1 MQEPSPA
8 LSRRTFVGG
17 ATALAAASLAFPQA
31 AFAVTAAEKQ
41 AEADAVRNQLVGLNA
56 DLEAAAERYY
66 GALDEQNAARTA
78 MEAEQVKIDEATAQI
93 ANLQD
98 HLGTRARS
106 MYRSGSATF
115 LDFLMGATSFAEFTQ
130 NWDIL
135 NGLNENDTQMVAETK
150 TLRETVEASKAEYA
164 KQEKIAAD
172 KAAEASSAS
181 YTVTQHAA
189 RGAIVDSAGV
199 ILARDTTVYDVYL
212 RIPAPPG
219 TDLRETVKAIESL
232 TGSKDVETQLAAF
245 FAAASAGELPVM
257 QGVGSDV
264 LTSFYKADLVQSGA
278 VRAAAR
284 GVRTW
289 PNGTLLPHA
298 LGFTGPI
305 TAEQWPTAR
314 RRGLAMDAV
323 IGQSGL
329 EAAYDD
335 LLRGQDGRVLVN
347 TGFDGAVRRTV
358 PLRDAAP
365 GATLVLTVDSDL
377 QKELQNALLSQ
388 IEVLRTTKA
397 AGAGRE
403 CCAGAAVVVDV
414 QTGGIL
420 AAASV
425 PGFDL
430 NRYRSDYAAL
440 SADAAAPLL
449 DRVCQGLYAPGSA
462 FKPAVAAAALTAGI
476 DPAATVNCT
485 GRYGFYSGYQPGC
498 LQYGHGGPV
507 DLRTALEYSCNIFF
521 YDVGR
526 RLGVDVFS
534 AMARQLGLATPT
546 GVEITEAQ
554 GRLTWSSDENYQA
567 GLTLM
572 AAIGQGNTAVTPLQ
586 LAAYAATLANCGQ
599 RPALHFADRA
609 VNAAT
614 GETVWQYAPTFTTV
628 PGGEGV
634 FGPIRDGMK
643 RMART
648 TRVLREAPV
657 ACAAKTGS
665 PQLADTLPGGGHY
678 VNSVLIGYAPAD
690 DPQIAMA
697 VVLEYGGGGSNAA
710 PILRAVL
717 DAVFGG

>member
-1 MQEPSPA
+1 MPA
-8 LSRRTFVGG
+8 IGPRSEWLPRPYMSHFLTNKSIFYRGDPMANRKNSHRRRVRVAVLMVLCG
-17 ATALAAASLAFPQA
+17 AVFA
-31 AFAVTAAEKQ
+31 AFFARLAWMQFVR
-41 AEADAVRNQLVGLNA
+41 AD
-56 DLEAAAERYY
+56 YY
-66 GALDEQNAARTA
+66 
-78 MEAEQVKIDEATAQI
+78 
-93 ANLQD
+93 
-98 HLGTRARS
+98 
-106 MYRSGSATF
+106 
-115 LDFLMGATSFAEFTQ
+115 
-130 NWDIL
+130 
-135 NGLNENDTQMVAETK
+135 
-150 TLRETVEASKAEYA
+150 
-164 KQEKIAAD
+164 AD

-199 ILARDTTVYDVYL
+199 VLARDTTVYDVYL

-329 EAAYDD
+329 ESAYDD

-358 PLRDAAP
+358 PLREAAP
-365 GATLVLTVDSDL
+365 GATLVLTVDSAL

-403 CCAGAAVVVDV
+403 CHAGAAVVVDV

-628 PGGEGV
+628 SGGEGV

-657 ACAAKTGS
+657 VCAAKTGS

>member
-1 MQEPSPA
+1 MANRKNSH
-8 LSRRTFVGG
+8 RRRVRVAVLMVLCG
-17 ATALAAASLAFPQA
+17 AVFA
-31 AFAVTAAEKQ
+31 AFFARLAWMQFVR
-41 AEADAVRNQLVGLNA
+41 AD
-56 DLEAAAERYY
+56 YY
-66 GALDEQNAARTA
+66 
-78 MEAEQVKIDEATAQI
+78 
-93 ANLQD
+93 
-98 HLGTRARS
+98 
-106 MYRSGSATF
+106 
-115 LDFLMGATSFAEFTQ
+115 
-130 NWDIL
+130 
-135 NGLNENDTQMVAETK
+135 
-150 TLRETVEASKAEYA
+150 
-164 KQEKIAAD
+164 AD

-199 ILARDTTVYDVYL
+199 VLARDTTVYDVYL

-245 FAAASAGELPVM
+245 FAAASAGELPVA

-264 LTSFYKADLVQSGA
+264 LTSFYKVDLVQSGA

-358 PLRDAAP
+358 PLREAAP
-365 GATLVLTVDSDL
+365 GATLVLTVDSSL

-403 CCAGAAVVVDV
+403 CRAGAAVVVDV

-430 NRYRSDYAAL
+430 NRYRADYAAL

-462 FKPAVAAAALTAGI
+462 FKPAVAAAALTVGI

-648 TRVLREAPV
+648 NRVLREAPV

-717 DAVFGG
+717 DAVFGV

>member
-1 MQEPSPA
+1 MANRKNSH
-8 LSRRTFVGG
+8 RRRVRVAVLMVLCG
-17 ATALAAASLAFPQA
+17 AVFA
-31 AFAVTAAEKQ
+31 AFFARLAWMQFVR
-41 AEADAVRNQLVGLNA
+41 AD
-56 DLEAAAERYY
+56 YY
-66 GALDEQNAARTA
+66 
-78 MEAEQVKIDEATAQI
+78 
-93 ANLQD
+93 
-98 HLGTRARS
+98 
-106 MYRSGSATF
+106 
-115 LDFLMGATSFAEFTQ
+115 
-130 NWDIL
+130 
-135 NGLNENDTQMVAETK
+135 
-150 TLRETVEASKAEYA
+150 
-164 KQEKIAAD
+164 AD

-189 RGAIVDSAGV
+189 RGASVDSAGV
-199 ILARDTTVYDVYL
+199 VLARDTTVYDVYL

-219 TDLRETVKAIESL
+219 TDLHETVKAIESL

-245 FAAASAGELPVM
+245 FAAASAGELPVA
-257 QGVGSDV
+257 QGVSSDV

-305 TAEQWPTAR
+305 TAEQWPAAR
-314 RRGLAMDAV
+314 RRSLAMDAV

-329 EAAYDD
+329 ESAYDD

-365 GATLVLTVDSDL
+365 GATLVLTVDSTL

-403 CCAGAAVVVDV
+403 CRAGAAVVVDV

-440 SADAAAPLL
+440 STDAAAPLL

-628 PGGEGV
+628 SGGEGV

-657 ACAAKTGS
+657 VCAAKTGS

-717 DAVFGG
+717 DTVFGG

>member
-1 MQEPSPA
+1 MANRKNSH
-8 LSRRTFVGG
+8 RRRVRVAVLMVLCG
-17 ATALAAASLAFPQA
+17 AVFA
-31 AFAVTAAEKQ
+31 AFFARLAWMQFVR
-41 AEADAVRNQLVGLNA
+41 AD
-56 DLEAAAERYY
+56 YY
-66 GALDEQNAARTA
+66 
-78 MEAEQVKIDEATAQI
+78 
-93 ANLQD
+93 
-98 HLGTRARS
+98 
-106 MYRSGSATF
+106 
-115 LDFLMGATSFAEFTQ
+115 
-130 NWDIL
+130 
-135 NGLNENDTQMVAETK
+135 
-150 TLRETVEASKAEYA
+150 
-164 KQEKIAAD
+164 AD

-199 ILARDTTVYDVYL
+199 VLARDTTVYDVYL

-358 PLRDAAP
+358 PLREAAP
-365 GATLVLTVDSDL
+365 GATLVLTVDSAL

-403 CCAGAAVVVDV
+403 CRAGAAVVVDV

-430 NRYRSDYAAL
+430 NRYRADYAAL

-462 FKPAVAAAALTAGI
+462 FKPAVASAALTAGI
-476 DPAATVNCT
+476 DPAATFNCT

-599 RPALHFADRA
+599 QPALHFADRA

-717 DAVFGG
+717 DAVFGV

>member
-1 MQEPSPA
+1 MANRKNSH
-8 LSRRTFVGG
+8 RRRVRVAVLMVLCG
-17 ATALAAASLAFPQA
+17 AVFA
-31 AFAVTAAEKQ
+31 AFFARLAWMQFVR
-41 AEADAVRNQLVGLNA
+41 AD
-56 DLEAAAERYY
+56 YY
-66 GALDEQNAARTA
+66 
-78 MEAEQVKIDEATAQI
+78 
-93 ANLQD
+93 
-98 HLGTRARS
+98 
-106 MYRSGSATF
+106 
-115 LDFLMGATSFAEFTQ
+115 
-130 NWDIL
+130 
-135 NGLNENDTQMVAETK
+135 
-150 TLRETVEASKAEYA
+150 
-164 KQEKIAAD
+164 AD

-199 ILARDTTVYDVYL
+199 VLARDTTVYDVYL

-245 FAAASAGELPVM
+245 FAAASAGELPVA

-358 PLRDAAP
+358 PLREAAP
-365 GATLVLTVDSDL
+365 GATLVLTVDSAL
-377 QKELQNALLSQ
+377 QKELQNALLFQ
-388 IEVLRTTKA
+388 IEVLHTTKA

-403 CCAGAAVVVDV
+403 CRAGAAVVVDV

-425 PGFDL
+425 PVFDL
-430 NRYRSDYAAL
+430 NRYRADYAAL

-546 GVEITEAQ
+546 GVEIAEAQ

-586 LAAYAATLANCGQ
+586 LAAYAAALANFGQ

>member
-1 MQEPSPA
+1 MANRKNSH
-8 LSRRTFVGG
+8 RRRVRVAVLMVLCG
-17 ATALAAASLAFPQA
+17 AVFA
-31 AFAVTAAEKQ
+31 AFFARLAWMQFVR
-41 AEADAVRNQLVGLNA
+41 AD
-56 DLEAAAERYY
+56 YY
-66 GALDEQNAARTA
+66 
-78 MEAEQVKIDEATAQI
+78 
-93 ANLQD
+93 
-98 HLGTRARS
+98 
-106 MYRSGSATF
+106 
-115 LDFLMGATSFAEFTQ
+115 
-130 NWDIL
+130 
-135 NGLNENDTQMVAETK
+135 
-150 TLRETVEASKAEYA
+150 
-164 KQEKIAAD
+164 AD

-199 ILARDTTVYDVYL
+199 VLARDTTVYDVYL

-358 PLRDAAP
+358 PLREAAP
-365 GATLVLTVDSDL
+365 GATLVLTVDSAL

-403 CCAGAAVVVDV
+403 CRAGAAVVVDV

-430 NRYRSDYAAL
+430 NRYRADYAAL

-507 DLRTALEYSCNIFF
+507 DLRTALVYSCNIFF

-648 TRVLREAPV
+648 TRVLREGPV

-717 DAVFGG
+717 DAVFGV

>member
-1 MQEPSPA
+1 MANRKNSH
-8 LSRRTFVGG
+8 RRRVRVAVLMVLCG
-17 ATALAAASLAFPQA
+17 AVFA
-31 AFAVTAAEKQ
+31 AFFARLAWMQFVR
-41 AEADAVRNQLVGLNA
+41 AD
-56 DLEAAAERYY
+56 YY
-66 GALDEQNAARTA
+66 
-78 MEAEQVKIDEATAQI
+78 
-93 ANLQD
+93 
-98 HLGTRARS
+98 
-106 MYRSGSATF
+106 
-115 LDFLMGATSFAEFTQ
+115 
-130 NWDIL
+130 
-135 NGLNENDTQMVAETK
+135 
-150 TLRETVEASKAEYA
+150 
-164 KQEKIAAD
+164 AD

-199 ILARDTTVYDVYL
+199 VLARDTTVYDVYL

-314 RRGLAMDAV
+314 RRGLAMDAA

-358 PLRDAAP
+358 PLREAAP
-365 GATLVLTVDSDL
+365 GATLALTVDSAL

-403 CCAGAAVVVDV
+403 CRAGAAVVVDV
-414 QTGGIL
+414 QAGGIL
-420 AAASV
+420 AAVSV

-430 NRYRSDYAAL
+430 NRYRADYAAL

-586 LAAYAATLANCGQ
+586 LAVYAAALANCGQ

>member
-1 MQEPSPA
+1 MANRKNSH
-8 LSRRTFVGG
+8 RRRVRVAVLMVLCG
-17 ATALAAASLAFPQA
+17 AVFA
-31 AFAVTAAEKQ
+31 AFFARLAWMQFVR
-41 AEADAVRNQLVGLNA
+41 AD
-56 DLEAAAERYY
+56 YY
-66 GALDEQNAARTA
+66 
-78 MEAEQVKIDEATAQI
+78 
-93 ANLQD
+93 
-98 HLGTRARS
+98 
-106 MYRSGSATF
+106 
-115 LDFLMGATSFAEFTQ
+115 
-130 NWDIL
+130 
-135 NGLNENDTQMVAETK
+135 
-150 TLRETVEASKAEYA
+150 
-164 KQEKIAAD
+164 AD

-199 ILARDTTVYDVYL
+199 VLARDTTVYDVYL

-257 QGVGSDV
+257 QGVSSDV

-314 RRGLAMDAV
+314 RRGLAMDSV

-358 PLRDAAP
+358 PLREAAP
-365 GATLVLTVDSDL
+365 GATLVLTVDSAL

-403 CCAGAAVVVDV
+403 CRAGAAVVVDV

-430 NRYRSDYAAL
+430 NRYRADYAAL

-534 AMARQLGLATPT
+534 TMARQLGLATPI
-546 GVEITEAQ
+546 GVEIAEAQ

>member
-1 MQEPSPA
+1 MPA
-8 LSRRTFVGG
+8 IGPRSEWLPRPYMSHFLTNKSIFYRGDPMANRKNSHRRRVRVAVLMVLCG
-17 ATALAAASLAFPQA
+17 AVFA
-31 AFAVTAAEKQ
+31 AFFARLAWMQFVR
-41 AEADAVRNQLVGLNA
+41 AD
-56 DLEAAAERYY
+56 YY
-66 GALDEQNAARTA
+66 
-78 MEAEQVKIDEATAQI
+78 
-93 ANLQD
+93 
-98 HLGTRARS
+98 
-106 MYRSGSATF
+106 
-115 LDFLMGATSFAEFTQ
+115 
-130 NWDIL
+130 
-135 NGLNENDTQMVAETK
+135 
-150 TLRETVEASKAEYA
+150 
-164 KQEKIAAD
+164 AD

-199 ILARDTTVYDVYL
+199 VLARDTTVYDVYL

-358 PLRDAAP
+358 PLREAAP
-365 GATLVLTVDSDL
+365 GATLVLTVDSAL
-377 QKELQNALLSQ
+377 QKGLQNALLSQ

-403 CCAGAAVVVDV
+403 CRAGAAVVVDV

-586 LAAYAATLANCGQ
+586 LGAYAAALANCGQ

-657 ACAAKTGS
+657 VCAAKTGS

>member
-1 MQEPSPA
+1 MANRKNSH
-8 LSRRTFVGG
+8 RRRVRVAVLMVLCG
-17 ATALAAASLAFPQA
+17 AVFA
-31 AFAVTAAEKQ
+31 AFFARLAWMQFVR
-41 AEADAVRNQLVGLNA
+41 AD
-56 DLEAAAERYY
+56 YY
-66 GALDEQNAARTA
+66 
-78 MEAEQVKIDEATAQI
+78 
-93 ANLQD
+93 
-98 HLGTRARS
+98 
-106 MYRSGSATF
+106 
-115 LDFLMGATSFAEFTQ
+115 
-130 NWDIL
+130 
-135 NGLNENDTQMVAETK
+135 
-150 TLRETVEASKAEYA
+150 
-164 KQEKIAAD
+164 AD

-358 PLRDAAP
+358 PLREAAP
-365 GATLVLTVDSDL
+365 GATLVLTVDSAL

-403 CCAGAAVVVDV
+403 CRAGAAVVVDV

-546 GVEITEAQ
+546 GVELTEAQ

-657 ACAAKTGS
+657 VCAAKTGS

>member
-1 MQEPSPA
+1 MANRKNSH
-8 LSRRTFVGG
+8 RRRVRVAVLMVLCSAVF
-17 ATALAAASLAFPQA
+17 A
-31 AFAVTAAEKQ
+31 AFFARLAWMQFVR
-41 AEADAVRNQLVGLNA
+41 AD
-56 DLEAAAERYY
+56 YY
-66 GALDEQNAARTA
+66 
-78 MEAEQVKIDEATAQI
+78 
-93 ANLQD
+93 
-98 HLGTRARS
+98 
-106 MYRSGSATF
+106 
-115 LDFLMGATSFAEFTQ
+115 
-130 NWDIL
+130 
-135 NGLNENDTQMVAETK
+135 
-150 TLRETVEASKAEYA
+150 
-164 KQEKIAAD
+164 AD

-199 ILARDTTVYDVYL
+199 VLARDTTVYDVYL

-305 TAEQWPTAR
+305 TAEQWPSAR

-358 PLRDAAP
+358 PLREAAP
-365 GATLVLTVDSDL
+365 GATLVLTVDSSL

-403 CCAGAAVVVDV
+403 CRAGAAVVVDV

-430 NRYRSDYAAL
+430 NRYRADYAAL

-462 FKPAVAAAALTAGI
+462 FKPAVAAAALTVGI

-567 GLTLM
+567 GLALM

-586 LAAYAATLANCGQ
+586 LAAYAATLANFGQ

-614 GETVWQYAPTFTTV
+614 GETGWQYAPTFTTV

-648 TRVLREAPV
+648 NRVLREAPV

>member
-1 MQEPSPA
+1 MANRKNSH
-8 LSRRTFVGG
+8 RRRVRVAVLMVLCG
-17 ATALAAASLAFPQA
+17 AVFA
-31 AFAVTAAEKQ
+31 AFFARLAWMQFVR
-41 AEADAVRNQLVGLNA
+41 AD
-56 DLEAAAERYY
+56 YY
-66 GALDEQNAARTA
+66 
-78 MEAEQVKIDEATAQI
+78 
-93 ANLQD
+93 
-98 HLGTRARS
+98 
-106 MYRSGSATF
+106 
-115 LDFLMGATSFAEFTQ
+115 
-130 NWDIL
+130 
-135 NGLNENDTQMVAETK
+135 
-150 TLRETVEASKAEYA
+150 
-164 KQEKIAAD
+164 AD

-199 ILARDTTVYDVYL
+199 VLARDTTVYDVYL

-329 EAAYDD
+329 ESAYDD

-358 PLRDAAP
+358 PLREAAP
-365 GATLVLTVDSDL
+365 GATLVLTVDSAL

-403 CCAGAAVVVDV
+403 CRAGAAVVVDV

-430 NRYRSDYAAL
+430 NRYRADYAAL
-440 SADAAAPLL
+440 AADAAAPLL

-526 RLGVDVFS
+526 RMGVDVFS

-572 AAIGQGNTAVTPLQ
+572 AAIGQGNTVVTPLQ
-586 LAAYAATLANCGQ
+586 LAAYAAALANCGQ

>member
-1 MQEPSPA
+1 MANRKNSH
-8 LSRRTFVGG
+8 RRRVRVAVLMVLCG
-17 ATALAAASLAFPQA
+17 AVFA
-31 AFAVTAAEKQ
+31 AFFARLAWMQFVR
-41 AEADAVRNQLVGLNA
+41 AD
-56 DLEAAAERYY
+56 YY
-66 GALDEQNAARTA
+66 
-78 MEAEQVKIDEATAQI
+78 
-93 ANLQD
+93 
-98 HLGTRARS
+98 
-106 MYRSGSATF
+106 
-115 LDFLMGATSFAEFTQ
+115 
-130 NWDIL
+130 
-135 NGLNENDTQMVAETK
+135 
-150 TLRETVEASKAEYA
+150 
-164 KQEKIAAD
+164 AD

-199 ILARDTTVYDVYL
+199 VLARDTTVYDVYL

-358 PLRDAAP
+358 PLREAAP

-403 CCAGAAVVVDV
+403 CRAGAAVVVDV
-414 QTGGIL
+414 QTGCIL

-430 NRYRSDYAAL
+430 NRYRADYAAL
-440 SADAAAPLL
+440 STDAAAPLL

-534 AMARQLGLATPT
+534 TMARQLGLTTPT

-657 ACAAKTGS
+657 VCAAKTGS

>member
-1 MQEPSPA
+1 MPA
-8 LSRRTFVGG
+8 IGPRSEWLPRHYMSHFLTNKSIFYRGDPMANRKNSHRRRVRVAVLMVLCG
-17 ATALAAASLAFPQA
+17 AVFA
-31 AFAVTAAEKQ
+31 AFFARLAWMQFVR
-41 AEADAVRNQLVGLNA
+41 AD
-56 DLEAAAERYY
+56 YY
-66 GALDEQNAARTA
+66 
-78 MEAEQVKIDEATAQI
+78 
-93 ANLQD
+93 
-98 HLGTRARS
+98 
-106 MYRSGSATF
+106 
-115 LDFLMGATSFAEFTQ
+115 
-130 NWDIL
+130 
-135 NGLNENDTQMVAETK
+135 
-150 TLRETVEASKAEYA
+150 
-164 KQEKIAAD
+164 AD

-199 ILARDTTVYDVYL
+199 VLARDTTVYDVYL

-358 PLRDAAP
+358 PLREAAP
-365 GATLVLTVDSDL
+365 GATLVLTVDSAL

-403 CCAGAAVVVDV
+403 CRAGAAVVVDV

-425 PGFDL
+425 PCFDL
-430 NRYRSDYAAL
+430 NRYRADYAAL

-554 GRLTWSSDENYQA
+554 GRLTWRSDENYQA

-586 LAAYAATLANCGQ
+586 LAAYAAALANCGQ

>member
-1 MQEPSPA
+1 MANRKNSH
-8 LSRRTFVGG
+8 RRRVRVAVLMVLCG
-17 ATALAAASLAFPQA
+17 AVFA
-31 AFAVTAAEKQ
+31 AFFARLAWMQFVR
-41 AEADAVRNQLVGLNA
+41 AD
-56 DLEAAAERYY
+56 YY
-66 GALDEQNAARTA
+66 
-78 MEAEQVKIDEATAQI
+78 
-93 ANLQD
+93 
-98 HLGTRARS
+98 
-106 MYRSGSATF
+106 
-115 LDFLMGATSFAEFTQ
+115 
-130 NWDIL
+130 
-135 NGLNENDTQMVAETK
+135 
-150 TLRETVEASKAEYA
+150 
-164 KQEKIAAD
+164 AD

-199 ILARDTTVYDVYL
+199 VLARDTTVYDVYL

-245 FAAASAGELPVM
+245 FAAASAGELPVA

-358 PLRDAAP
+358 PLREAAP
-365 GATLVLTVDSDL
+365 GATLVLTVDSAL
-377 QKELQNALLSQ
+377 QKELQNALLFQ
-388 IEVLRTTKA
+388 IEVLHTTKA

-403 CCAGAAVVVDV
+403 CRAGAAVVVDV

-430 NRYRSDYAAL
+430 NRYRADYAAL

-498 LQYGHGGPV
+498 LQYGHGGPI

-546 GVEITEAQ
+546 GVEIAEAQ

-586 LAAYAATLANCGQ
+586 LAAYAAALANFGQ

>member
-1 MQEPSPA
+1 MANRKNSHRRRVRVA
-8 LSRRTFVGG
+8 VLMVLSLLTACG
-17 ATALAAASLAFPQA
+17 AVFA
-31 AFAVTAAEKQ
+31 AFFARLAWMQFVR
-41 AEADAVRNQLVGLNA
+41 AD
-56 DLEAAAERYY
+56 YY
-66 GALDEQNAARTA
+66 
-78 MEAEQVKIDEATAQI
+78 
-93 ANLQD
+93 
-98 HLGTRARS
+98 
-106 MYRSGSATF
+106 
-115 LDFLMGATSFAEFTQ
+115 
-130 NWDIL
+130 
-135 NGLNENDTQMVAETK
+135 
-150 TLRETVEASKAEYA
+150 
-164 KQEKIAAD
+164 AD

-199 ILARDTTVYDVYL
+199 VLARDTTVYDVYL

-358 PLRDAAP
+358 PLREAAP
-365 GATLVLTVDSDL
+365 GATLVLTVDSAL

-403 CCAGAAVVVDV
+403 CRAGAAVVVDV

>member
-1 MQEPSPA
+1 MANRKNSH
-8 LSRRTFVGG
+8 RRRVRVAVLMVLCG
-17 ATALAAASLAFPQA
+17 AVFA
-31 AFAVTAAEKQ
+31 AFFARLAWMQFVR
-41 AEADAVRNQLVGLNA
+41 AD
-56 DLEAAAERYY
+56 YY
-66 GALDEQNAARTA
+66 
-78 MEAEQVKIDEATAQI
+78 
-93 ANLQD
+93 
-98 HLGTRARS
+98 
-106 MYRSGSATF
+106 
-115 LDFLMGATSFAEFTQ
+115 
-130 NWDIL
+130 
-135 NGLNENDTQMVAETK
+135 
-150 TLRETVEASKAEYA
+150 
-164 KQEKIAAD
+164 AD

-199 ILARDTTVYDVYL
+199 VLARDTTVYDVYL

-305 TAEQWPTAR
+305 TAEQWPSAR

-358 PLRDAAP
+358 PLREAAP
-365 GATLVLTVDSDL
+365 GATLVLTVDSSL

-403 CCAGAAVVVDV
+403 CRAGAAVVVDV

-430 NRYRSDYAAL
+430 NRYRADYAAL

-462 FKPAVAAAALTAGI
+462 FKPAVAAAALTVGI

-648 TRVLREAPV
+648 TRVLREGPV

>member
-1 MQEPSPA
+1 MANRKNSH
-8 LSRRTFVGG
+8 RRRVRVAVLMVLCG
-17 ATALAAASLAFPQA
+17 AVFA
-31 AFAVTAAEKQ
+31 AFFARLAWMQFVR
-41 AEADAVRNQLVGLNA
+41 AD
-56 DLEAAAERYY
+56 YY
-66 GALDEQNAARTA
+66 
-78 MEAEQVKIDEATAQI
+78 
-93 ANLQD
+93 
-98 HLGTRARS
+98 
-106 MYRSGSATF
+106 
-115 LDFLMGATSFAEFTQ
+115 
-130 NWDIL
+130 
-135 NGLNENDTQMVAETK
+135 
-150 TLRETVEASKAEYA
+150 
-164 KQEKIAAD
+164 AD

-264 LTSFYKADLVQSGA
+264 LTSFYKVDLVQSGA

-358 PLRDAAP
+358 PLREAAP
-365 GATLVLTVDSDL
+365 GATLVLTVDSAL

-388 IEVLRTTKA
+388 IEVLHTTKA

-403 CCAGAAVVVDV
+403 CRAGAAVVVDV

-420 AAASV
+420 AAVSV

-430 NRYRSDYAAL
+430 NRYRADYAAL

-586 LAAYAATLANCGQ
+586 LAAYAATLANYGQ

-657 ACAAKTGS
+657 TCAAKTGS

-717 DAVFGG
+717 DAVFDG

>member
-1 MQEPSPA
+1 MPA
-8 LSRRTFVGG
+8 IGPRSEWLPRHYMSHFLTNKSIFYRGDPMANRKNSHRRRVRVAVLMVLCG
-17 ATALAAASLAFPQA
+17 AVFA
-31 AFAVTAAEKQ
+31 AFFARLAWMQFVR
-41 AEADAVRNQLVGLNA
+41 AD
-56 DLEAAAERYY
+56 YY
-66 GALDEQNAARTA
+66 
-78 MEAEQVKIDEATAQI
+78 
-93 ANLQD
+93 
-98 HLGTRARS
+98 
-106 MYRSGSATF
+106 
-115 LDFLMGATSFAEFTQ
+115 
-130 NWDIL
+130 
-135 NGLNENDTQMVAETK
+135 
-150 TLRETVEASKAEYA
+150 
-164 KQEKIAAD
+164 AD

-199 ILARDTTVYDVYL
+199 VLARDTTVYDVYL

-329 EAAYDD
+329 EAAYGD

-358 PLRDAAP
+358 PLREAAP
-365 GATLVLTVDSDL
+365 GATLVLTVDSAL

-403 CCAGAAVVVDV
+403 CRAGAAVVVDV

-425 PGFDL
+425 PCFDL
-430 NRYRSDYAAL
+430 NRYRADYAAL

-507 DLRTALEYSCNIFF
+507 DLRTALEYICNIFF

-614 GETVWQYAPTFTTV
+614 GETVWQYAPTITTV
-628 PGGEGV
+628 SGGEGV

-665 PQLADTLPGGGHY
+665 PQLADTLPDGGHY

>member
-1 MQEPSPA
+1 MANRKNSH
-8 LSRRTFVGG
+8 RRRVRVAVLMVLCG
-17 ATALAAASLAFPQA
+17 AVFA
-31 AFAVTAAEKQ
+31 AFFARLAWMQFVR
-41 AEADAVRNQLVGLNA
+41 AD
-56 DLEAAAERYY
+56 YY
-66 GALDEQNAARTA
+66 
-78 MEAEQVKIDEATAQI
+78 
-93 ANLQD
+93 
-98 HLGTRARS
+98 
-106 MYRSGSATF
+106 
-115 LDFLMGATSFAEFTQ
+115 
-130 NWDIL
+130 
-135 NGLNENDTQMVAETK
+135 
-150 TLRETVEASKAEYA
+150 
-164 KQEKIAAD
+164 AD

-199 ILARDTTVYDVYL
+199 VLARDTTVYDVYL

-245 FAAASAGELPVM
+245 FAAASAGELPVT

-358 PLRDAAP
+358 PLREAAP
-365 GATLVLTVDSDL
+365 GATLVLTVDSAL

-403 CCAGAAVVVDV
+403 CRAGAAVVVDV

-430 NRYRSDYAAL
+430 NRYRADYAAL

-449 DRVCQGLYAPGSA
+449 DRVC
-462 FKPAVAAAALTAGI
+462 
-476 DPAATVNCT
+476 
-485 GRYGFYSGYQPGC
+485 
-498 LQYGHGGPV
+498 
-507 DLRTALEYSCNIFF
+507 
-521 YDVGR
+521 
-526 RLGVDVFS
+526 
-534 AMARQLGLATPT
+534 
-546 GVEITEAQ
+546 
-554 GRLTWSSDENYQA
+554 
-567 GLTLM
+567 
-572 AAIGQGNTAVTPLQ
+572 
-586 LAAYAATLANCGQ
+586 
-599 RPALHFADRA
+599 
-609 VNAAT
+609 
-614 GETVWQYAPTFTTV
+614 
-628 PGGEGV
+628 
-634 FGPIRDGMK
+634 
-643 RMART
+643 
-648 TRVLREAPV
+648 
-657 ACAAKTGS
+657 
-665 PQLADTLPGGGHY
+665 
-678 VNSVLIGYAPAD
+678 
-690 DPQIAMA
+690 
-697 VVLEYGGGGSNAA
+697 
-710 PILRAVL
+710 
-717 DAVFGG
+717 

>member
-1 MQEPSPA
+1 MANRKNSH
-8 LSRRTFVGG
+8 RRRVRVAVLMVLCG
-17 ATALAAASLAFPQA
+17 AVFA
-31 AFAVTAAEKQ
+31 AFFTRLAWMQFVR
-41 AEADAVRNQLVGLNA
+41 AD
-56 DLEAAAERYY
+56 YY
-66 GALDEQNAARTA
+66 
-78 MEAEQVKIDEATAQI
+78 
-93 ANLQD
+93 
-98 HLGTRARS
+98 
-106 MYRSGSATF
+106 
-115 LDFLMGATSFAEFTQ
+115 
-130 NWDIL
+130 
-135 NGLNENDTQMVAETK
+135 
-150 TLRETVEASKAEYA
+150 
-164 KQEKIAAD
+164 AD

-199 ILARDTTVYDVYL
+199 VLARDTTVYDVYL

-358 PLRDAAP
+358 PLREAAP
-365 GATLVLTVDSDL
+365 GATLVLTVDSAL
-377 QKELQNALLSQ
+377 QKELQNVLLSQ

-403 CCAGAAVVVDV
+403 CRAGAAVVVDV

-430 NRYRSDYAAL
+430 NRYRADYAAL

-717 DAVFGG
+717 DAAFGV

>member
-1 MQEPSPA
+1 MANRKNSH
-8 LSRRTFVGG
+8 RRRVRVAVLMVLCG
-17 ATALAAASLAFPQA
+17 AVFA
-31 AFAVTAAEKQ
+31 AFFARLAWMQFVR
-41 AEADAVRNQLVGLNA
+41 AD
-56 DLEAAAERYY
+56 YY
-66 GALDEQNAARTA
+66 
-78 MEAEQVKIDEATAQI
+78 
-93 ANLQD
+93 
-98 HLGTRARS
+98 
-106 MYRSGSATF
+106 
-115 LDFLMGATSFAEFTQ
+115 
-130 NWDIL
+130 
-135 NGLNENDTQMVAETK
+135 
-150 TLRETVEASKAEYA
+150 
-164 KQEKIAAD
+164 AD

-199 ILARDTTVYDVYL
+199 VLARDTTVYDVYL

-365 GATLVLTVDSDL
+365 GATLVLTVDSAL

-403 CCAGAAVVVDV
+403 CRAGAAVVVDV

-430 NRYRSDYAAL
+430 NRYRADYAAL
-440 SADAAAPLL
+440 SADAAAQLL

-546 GVEITEAQ
+546 GVELTEAQ

-586 LAAYAATLANCGQ
+586 LAAYAAALANFGQ

-648 TRVLREAPV
+648 TRVLREGPV

-717 DAVFGG
+717 DAVFGV

>member
-1 MQEPSPA
+1 MANRKNSH
-8 LSRRTFVGG
+8 RRRVRVAVLMVLCG
-17 ATALAAASLAFPQA
+17 AVFA
-31 AFAVTAAEKQ
+31 AFFARLAWMQFVR
-41 AEADAVRNQLVGLNA
+41 AD
-56 DLEAAAERYY
+56 YY
-66 GALDEQNAARTA
+66 
-78 MEAEQVKIDEATAQI
+78 
-93 ANLQD
+93 
-98 HLGTRARS
+98 
-106 MYRSGSATF
+106 
-115 LDFLMGATSFAEFTQ
+115 
-130 NWDIL
+130 
-135 NGLNENDTQMVAETK
+135 
-150 TLRETVEASKAEYA
+150 
-164 KQEKIAAD
+164 AD

-199 ILARDTTVYDVYL
+199 VLARDTTVYDVYL

-358 PLRDAAP
+358 PLREAAP
-365 GATLVLTVDSDL
+365 GATLVLTVDSSL

-403 CCAGAAVVVDV
+403 CRAGAAVVVDV

-425 PGFDL
+425 PCFDL
-430 NRYRSDYAAL
+430 NRYRADYAAL

-554 GRLTWSSDENYQA
+554 GRLTWRSDENYQA

-586 LAAYAATLANCGQ
+586 LAAYAAALANCGQ

-643 RMART
+643 QMART

-678 VNSVLIGYAPAD
+678 VDSVLIGYAPAD

>member
-1 MQEPSPA
+1 MPA
-8 LSRRTFVGG
+8 IGPRSEWLPRHYMSHFLTNKSIFYRGDPMANRKNSHRRRVRVAVLMVLCG
-17 ATALAAASLAFPQA
+17 AVFA
-31 AFAVTAAEKQ
+31 AFFARLAWMQFVR
-41 AEADAVRNQLVGLNA
+41 AD
-56 DLEAAAERYY
+56 YY
-66 GALDEQNAARTA
+66 
-78 MEAEQVKIDEATAQI
+78 
-93 ANLQD
+93 
-98 HLGTRARS
+98 
-106 MYRSGSATF
+106 
-115 LDFLMGATSFAEFTQ
+115 
-130 NWDIL
+130 
-135 NGLNENDTQMVAETK
+135 
-150 TLRETVEASKAEYA
+150 
-164 KQEKIAAD
+164 AD

-199 ILARDTTVYDVYL
+199 VLARDTTVYDVYL

-358 PLRDAAP
+358 PLREAAP
-365 GATLVLTVDSDL
+365 GATLVLTVDSAL

-403 CCAGAAVVVDV
+403 CRAGAAVVVDV

-430 NRYRSDYAAL
+430 NRYRADYAAL

-628 PGGEGV
+628 SGGEGV

>member
-1 MQEPSPA
+1 MANRKNSH
-8 LSRRTFVGG
+8 RRRVRVAVLMVLCG
-17 ATALAAASLAFPQA
+17 AVFA
-31 AFAVTAAEKQ
+31 AFFARLAWMQFVR
-41 AEADAVRNQLVGLNA
+41 AD
-56 DLEAAAERYY
+56 YY
-66 GALDEQNAARTA
+66 
-78 MEAEQVKIDEATAQI
+78 
-93 ANLQD
+93 
-98 HLGTRARS
+98 
-106 MYRSGSATF
+106 
-115 LDFLMGATSFAEFTQ
+115 
-130 NWDIL
+130 
-135 NGLNENDTQMVAETK
+135 
-150 TLRETVEASKAEYA
+150 
-164 KQEKIAAD
+164 AD

-199 ILARDTTVYDVYL
+199 VLARDTTVYDVYL

-329 EAAYDD
+329 ESAYDD

-358 PLRDAAP
+358 PLREAAP
-365 GATLVLTVDSDL
+365 GATLVLTVDSAL

-403 CCAGAAVVVDV
+403 CRAGAAVVVDV

-430 NRYRSDYAAL
+430 NRYRADYAAL
-440 SADAAAPLL
+440 STNAAAPLL

-534 AMARQLGLATPT
+534 TMARQLGLATPT

-554 GRLTWSSDENYQA
+554 GCLTWSGDENYQA

-614 GETVWQYAPTFTTV
+614 GETVWQYAPTLTTV

-657 ACAAKTGS
+657 VCAAKTGS

>member
-1 MQEPSPA
+1 MA
-8 LSRRTFVGG
+8 NRRNSHRRRVRVAVLMVLCG
-17 ATALAAASLAFPQA
+17 AVFA
-31 AFAVTAAEKQ
+31 AFFARLAWMQFVR
-41 AEADAVRNQLVGLNA
+41 AD
-56 DLEAAAERYY
+56 YY
-66 GALDEQNAARTA
+66 
-78 MEAEQVKIDEATAQI
+78 
-93 ANLQD
+93 
-98 HLGTRARS
+98 
-106 MYRSGSATF
+106 
-115 LDFLMGATSFAEFTQ
+115 
-130 NWDIL
+130 
-135 NGLNENDTQMVAETK
+135 
-150 TLRETVEASKAEYA
+150 
-164 KQEKIAAD
+164 AD

-199 ILARDTTVYDVYL
+199 VLARDTTVYDVYL

-264 LTSFYKADLVQSGA
+264 LTLFYKAGLVQSGA

-358 PLRDAAP
+358 PLREAAP
-365 GATLVLTVDSDL
+365 GATLVLTVDSAL
-377 QKELQNALLSQ
+377 QKELQNALLSK

-403 CCAGAAVVVDV
+403 CRAGAAVVVDV
-414 QTGGIL
+414 QTGGVL
-420 AAASV
+420 AAVSLPDYNCYHA
-425 PGFDL
+425 
-430 NRYRSDYAAL
+430 DYAAL

-586 LAAYAATLANCGQ
+586 LAAYAAALANCGQ

>member
-1 MQEPSPA
+1 MPA
-8 LSRRTFVGG
+8 IGPRSEWLPRPYMSHFLTNKSIFYRGDPMANRKNSHRRRVRVAVLMVLCGTVF
-17 ATALAAASLAFPQA
+17 A
-31 AFAVTAAEKQ
+31 AFFARLAWMQFVR
-41 AEADAVRNQLVGLNA
+41 AD
-56 DLEAAAERYY
+56 YY
-66 GALDEQNAARTA
+66 
-78 MEAEQVKIDEATAQI
+78 
-93 ANLQD
+93 
-98 HLGTRARS
+98 
-106 MYRSGSATF
+106 
-115 LDFLMGATSFAEFTQ
+115 
-130 NWDIL
+130 
-135 NGLNENDTQMVAETK
+135 
-150 TLRETVEASKAEYA
+150 
-164 KQEKIAAD
+164 AD

-199 ILARDTTVYDVYL
+199 VLARDTTVYDVYL

-358 PLRDAAP
+358 PLREAAP
-365 GATLVLTVDSDL
+365 GATLVLTVDSAL

-403 CCAGAAVVVDV
+403 CRAGAAVVVDV

-430 NRYRSDYAAL
+430 NRYRADYAAL

-599 RPALHFADRA
+599 RPALHFADLA

-657 ACAAKTGS
+657 VCAAKTGS

>member
-1 MQEPSPA
+1 MPA
-8 LSRRTFVGG
+8 IGPRSEWLPRHYMSHFLTNKSIFYRGDPMANRKNSHRRRVRVAVLMVLCG
-17 ATALAAASLAFPQA
+17 AVFA
-31 AFAVTAAEKQ
+31 AFFARLAWMQFVR
-41 AEADAVRNQLVGLNA
+41 AD
-56 DLEAAAERYY
+56 YY
-66 GALDEQNAARTA
+66 
-78 MEAEQVKIDEATAQI
+78 
-93 ANLQD
+93 
-98 HLGTRARS
+98 
-106 MYRSGSATF
+106 
-115 LDFLMGATSFAEFTQ
+115 
-130 NWDIL
+130 
-135 NGLNENDTQMVAETK
+135 
-150 TLRETVEASKAEYA
+150 
-164 KQEKIAAD
+164 AD

-199 ILARDTTVYDVYL
+199 VLARDTTVYDVYL

-358 PLRDAAP
+358 PLREAAP
-365 GATLVLTVDSDL
+365 GATLVLTVDSAL

-403 CCAGAAVVVDV
+403 CRAGAAVVVDV

-425 PGFDL
+425 PCFDL
-430 NRYRSDYAAL
+430 NRYRADYAAL

-476 DPAATVNCT
+476 VPAATVNCT

-526 RLGVDVFS
+526 RLGVDVFP

-554 GRLTWSSDENYQA
+554 GRLTWRSDENYQA

-572 AAIGQGNTAVTPLQ
+572 AAIGQGTTAVTPLQ
-586 LAAYAATLANCGQ
+586 LAAYAAALANCGQ

-678 VNSVLIGYAPAD
+678 VDSVLIGYAPAD

>member
-1 MQEPSPA
+1 MANRKNSH
-8 LSRRTFVGG
+8 RRRVRVAVLMVLCG
-17 ATALAAASLAFPQA
+17 AVFA
-31 AFAVTAAEKQ
+31 AFFARLAWMQFVR
-41 AEADAVRNQLVGLNA
+41 AD
-56 DLEAAAERYY
+56 YY
-66 GALDEQNAARTA
+66 
-78 MEAEQVKIDEATAQI
+78 
-93 ANLQD
+93 
-98 HLGTRARS
+98 
-106 MYRSGSATF
+106 
-115 LDFLMGATSFAEFTQ
+115 
-130 NWDIL
+130 
-135 NGLNENDTQMVAETK
+135 
-150 TLRETVEASKAEYA
+150 
-164 KQEKIAAD
+164 AD

-199 ILARDTTVYDVYL
+199 VLARDTTVYDVYL

-365 GATLVLTVDSDL
+365 GATLVLTVDSAL

-403 CCAGAAVVVDV
+403 CRAGAAVVVDV

-430 NRYRSDYAAL
+430 NRYRADYAAL
-440 SADAAAPLL
+440 STDAAAPLL

-476 DPAATVNCT
+476 DPATVNCT

-526 RLGVDVFS
+526 RMGVDVFS

-554 GRLTWSSDENYQA
+554 GCLTWSSDENYQA

-586 LAAYAATLANCGQ
+586 LAAYAAALANCGQ

-614 GETVWQYAPTFTTV
+614 GETVWQYAPTFTAV

>member
-1 MQEPSPA
+1 MPA
-8 LSRRTFVGG
+8 IGPRSEWLPRHYMSHFLTNKSIFYRGDPMANRKNSHRRRVRVAVLMVLCG
-17 ATALAAASLAFPQA
+17 AVFA
-31 AFAVTAAEKQ
+31 AFFARLAWMQFVR
-41 AEADAVRNQLVGLNA
+41 AD
-56 DLEAAAERYY
+56 YY
-66 GALDEQNAARTA
+66 
-78 MEAEQVKIDEATAQI
+78 
-93 ANLQD
+93 
-98 HLGTRARS
+98 
-106 MYRSGSATF
+106 
-115 LDFLMGATSFAEFTQ
+115 
-130 NWDIL
+130 
-135 NGLNENDTQMVAETK
+135 
-150 TLRETVEASKAEYA
+150 
-164 KQEKIAAD
+164 AD

-189 RGAIVDSAGV
+189 RGAIVDSAGIV
-199 ILARDTTVYDVYL
+199 LARDTTVYDVYL

-358 PLRDAAP
+358 PLREAAP
-365 GATLVLTVDSDL
+365 GATLVLTVDSAL

-403 CCAGAAVVVDV
+403 CRAGAAVVVDV

-430 NRYRSDYAAL
+430 NRYRADYAAL

-657 ACAAKTGS
+657 VCAAKTGS

>member
-1 MQEPSPA
+1 MPA
-8 LSRRTFVGG
+8 IGPRSEWLPRPYMSHFLTNKSIFYRGDPMANRKKSHRRRVRVAVLMVLCG
-17 ATALAAASLAFPQA
+17 AVFA
-31 AFAVTAAEKQ
+31 AFFARLAWMQFVR
-41 AEADAVRNQLVGLNA
+41 AD
-56 DLEAAAERYY
+56 YY
-66 GALDEQNAARTA
+66 
-78 MEAEQVKIDEATAQI
+78 
-93 ANLQD
+93 
-98 HLGTRARS
+98 
-106 MYRSGSATF
+106 
-115 LDFLMGATSFAEFTQ
+115 
-130 NWDIL
+130 
-135 NGLNENDTQMVAETK
+135 
-150 TLRETVEASKAEYA
+150 
-164 KQEKIAAD
+164 AD

-189 RGAIVDSAGV
+189 RGVIVDSAGGV
-199 ILARDTTVYDVYL
+199 LARDTTVYDVYL

-245 FAAASAGELPVM
+245 FAAASAGELPVT

-358 PLRDAAP
+358 PLREAAP
-365 GATLVLTVDSDL
+365 GATLVLTVDSAL

-403 CCAGAAVVVDV
+403 CRAGAAVVVDV

-430 NRYRSDYAAL
+430 NRYRADYAAL

-476 DPAATVNCT
+476 DPAATLNCT

-498 LQYGHGGPV
+498 LQYGHSGPV

-546 GVEITEAQ
+546 GVELTEAQ

-572 AAIGQGNTAVTPLQ
+572 AAIGQGSTAVTPLQ

-614 GETVWQYAPTFTTV
+614 GESVWQYAPTFTTV
-628 PGGEGV
+628 SGGEGV

-717 DAVFGG
+717 DAVFGR

>member
-1 MQEPSPA
+1 MANRKNSH
-8 LSRRTFVGG
+8 RRRVRVAVLMVLCG
-17 ATALAAASLAFPQA
+17 AVFA
-31 AFAVTAAEKQ
+31 AFFARLAWMQFVR
-41 AEADAVRNQLVGLNA
+41 AD
-56 DLEAAAERYY
+56 YY
-66 GALDEQNAARTA
+66 
-78 MEAEQVKIDEATAQI
+78 
-93 ANLQD
+93 
-98 HLGTRARS
+98 
-106 MYRSGSATF
+106 
-115 LDFLMGATSFAEFTQ
+115 
-130 NWDIL
+130 
-135 NGLNENDTQMVAETK
+135 
-150 TLRETVEASKAEYA
+150 
-164 KQEKIAAD
+164 AD

-199 ILARDTTVYDVYL
+199 VLARDTTVYDVYL

-358 PLRDAAP
+358 PLREAAP
-365 GATLVLTVDSDL
+365 GATLVLTVDSAL

-403 CCAGAAVVVDV
+403 CRAGAAVVVDV

-586 LAAYAATLANCGQ
+586 LAAYAAALANCGQ

-657 ACAAKTGS
+657 VCAAKTGS